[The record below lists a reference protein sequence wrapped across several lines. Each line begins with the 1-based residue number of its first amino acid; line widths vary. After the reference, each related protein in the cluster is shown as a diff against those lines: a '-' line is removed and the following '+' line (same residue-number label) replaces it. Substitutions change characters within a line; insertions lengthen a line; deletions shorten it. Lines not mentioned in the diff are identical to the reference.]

1 MRILIIHNRYRQ
13 PGGEDVVVESE
24 LELLRSKGHEVHL
37 YEKSNDNVHG
47 LRGAFDSIWSGSVR
61 QEIEEVI
68 KKFKPDIA
76 HIHNVFHT
84 ISPAVYRVI
93 ASHGVPIVQTL
104 HNFRFF
110 CIRGTFE
117 REGKICQRCL
127 GHSVWNGVRY
137 KCYRDSR
144 SASILLA
151 TNLQIHRILQTFEKY
166 ISHYIVLNKFCRK
179 KFISCGL
186 SEKKISVKPNFIDIH
201 DSDTQNNREGGLYVG
216 RMATE
221 KGIAVLTEA
230 LSRSSVPFKTIGDGP
245 EAHLLQRLPQI
256 TMNKSVPREKVF
268 VAMRNAE
275 YLVMPS
281 IWYETFGLVMV
292 EAFACRLP
300 VIASDI
306 GAMAE
311 LVEDGK
317 TGLLFKT
324 GDASDLAEKLKWADA
339 HPEQMREMGDTARN
353 GYEQLFTSDKNYEQL
368 LDIYE
373 KVTDAS
379 TSRHTEKI

>member
-24 LELLRSKGHEVHL
+24 LELLRSKGHVVHL
-37 YEKSNDNVHG
+37 YEKSNDNIHG
-47 LRGAFDSIWSGSVR
+47 LGGAIDSIWSMSIR
-61 QEIEEVI
+61 QEIKAVI

-84 ISPAVYRVI
+84 ISPAIYGVI

-104 HNFRFF
+104 HNFRFY

-117 REGKICQRCL
+117 REGNICERCL
-127 GHSVWNGVRY
+127 GRSVWNGARY

-144 SASILLA
+144 GASILLA

-166 ISHYIVLNKFCRK
+166 ISHYIVLNEFCRK

-186 SEKKISVKPNFIDIH
+186 SERKISVKPNFIEIP
-201 DSDTQNNREGGLYVG
+201 DSDTQNNRMGGLYVG
-216 RMATE
+216 RLASE
-221 KGIAVLTEA
+221 KGIKILADA
-230 LSRSSVPFKTIGDGP
+230 LSRSIVPFKTIGVGP
-245 EAHLLQRLPQI
+245 EAHLLQGLPQI
-256 TMNKSVPREKVF
+256 TMSRSVPREKVF
-268 VAMRNAE
+268 EAMRNAK

-281 IWYETFGLVMV
+281 IWYETFGLVMI

-324 GDASDLAEKLKWADA
+324 GDATDLAKKIKWADV
-339 HPEQMREMGDTARN
+339 HHDEMLKMGDAARKR
-353 GYEQLFTSDKNYEQL
+353 YEQTFTSDKNYKQL

-373 KVTDAS
+373 NLTNNS
-379 TSRHTEKI
+379 TSMPTGTA